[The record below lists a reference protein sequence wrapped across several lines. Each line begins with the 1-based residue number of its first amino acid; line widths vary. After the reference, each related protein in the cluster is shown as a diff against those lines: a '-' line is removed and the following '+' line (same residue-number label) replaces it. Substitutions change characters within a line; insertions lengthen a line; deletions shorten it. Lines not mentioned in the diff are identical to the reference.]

1 MVLIIHKYQQK
12 TFTFE
17 ELIVATTCYLIK
29 KQGEYYSA
37 DEHQLQ
43 RQVENYGAEFIGT
56 FKQPDKAEIKR
67 RYPRLVKLCCQ
78 SGYNAEFE
86 VVYLLWAYLWFRNLR
101 RLEGR
106 SDLLFWQQLFVR
118 RHELKRIFG

>member
-1 MVLIIHKYQQK
+1 MS
-12 TFTFE
+12 
-17 ELIVATTCYLIK
+17 TTCYLIK
-29 KQGEYYSA
+29 KQGEYYST
-37 DEHQLQ
+37 DKRELNV
-43 RQVENYGAEFIGT
+43 QVENYGAEFIGT
-56 FKQPDKAEIKR
+56 FKQPDQAEIKR